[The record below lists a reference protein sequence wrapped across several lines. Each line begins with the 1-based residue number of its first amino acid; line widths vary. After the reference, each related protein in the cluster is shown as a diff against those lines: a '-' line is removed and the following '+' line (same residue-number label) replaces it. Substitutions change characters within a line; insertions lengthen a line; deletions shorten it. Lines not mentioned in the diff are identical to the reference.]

1 MGDERTPGGTGRRR
15 SARGHGEQLRA
26 EILDGVN
33 RLLVD
38 WGSAEKLTIRAVA
51 REVGVAAPSIY
62 LHFTDKA
69 ELVWAALAGKYA
81 ELAELMRAAA
91 EHAQSQ
97 GPRERLRAEVHAYC
111 RFALKDPGHYRLMYE
126 VEQPAVEVARLSRHP
141 SRMVTQR
148 FRVAIAE
155 CRDAGFPPSLPVEQT
170 AHTLWAGLHGN
181 VTLGH
186 TFAEAASTEELLL
199 GLADGLLGALVP
211 GDAQQ
216 RADLAAHGD
225 RATMRVLQAVV
236 LDTE

>member
-1 MGDERTPGGTGRRR
+1 MDEEHSPAAAARPRSRRGDG
-15 SARGHGEQLRA
+15 AQLRA
-26 EILDGVN
+26 EILAGVN

-81 ELAELMRAAA
+81 ELAGLMSAAGAAA
-91 EHAQSQ
+91 
-97 GPRERLRAEVHAYC
+97 GGDPRERLRAEVHAYC
-111 RFALKDPGHYRLMYE
+111 RFALADPGHYRLMYE
-126 VEQPAVEVARLSRHP
+126 VEQPVVATEQLARHP
-141 SRMVTQR
+141 ARVVSGR
-148 FRVAIAE
+148 FREAIAR
-155 CRDAGFPPSLPVEQT
+155 CRDAGFPPTMPVEQA

-186 TFAEAASTEELLL
+186 TFADGASTEELIL

-211 GDAQQ
+211 GDATA
-216 RADLAAHGD
+216 RAELAADGD
-225 RATMRVLQAVV
+225 IAAMRVLRSMVH
-236 LDTE
+236 DTP